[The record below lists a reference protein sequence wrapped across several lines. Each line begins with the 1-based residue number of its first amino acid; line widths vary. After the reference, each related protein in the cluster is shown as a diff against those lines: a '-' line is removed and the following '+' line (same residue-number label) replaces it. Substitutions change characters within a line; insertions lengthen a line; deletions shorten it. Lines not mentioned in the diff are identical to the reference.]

1 MVETEAA
8 AAVTVT
14 VTAGYIRSPTAAE
27 RAGAC
32 VPHVAVLDKLCVNN
46 VAFMSVSN
54 NVTHTMYWK
63 DLAENRNP

>member
-27 RAGAC
+27 RARGVRATC
-32 VPHVAVLDKLCVNN
+32 RGPGQTLREQC
-46 VAFMSVSN
+46 SVYECN
-54 NVTHTMYWK
+54 FEVIM
-63 DLAENRNP
+63 